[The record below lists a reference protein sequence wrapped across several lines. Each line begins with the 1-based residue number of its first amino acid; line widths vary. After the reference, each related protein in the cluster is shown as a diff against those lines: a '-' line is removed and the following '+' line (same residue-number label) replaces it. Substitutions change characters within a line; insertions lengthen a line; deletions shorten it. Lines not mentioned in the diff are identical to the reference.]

1 MKEKISLISLGC
13 SKNLVD
19 SEMLIGG
26 LMSENYE
33 IIKDPQQSDTVIINT
48 CGFLDIARQESVDT
62 ILECTDLKN
71 EGIIKQ
77 LIVMGCLSNRYGTEL
92 HKKIPEVDFIIYCIK
107 SKNIKTSNTYF
118 NKFVKILKKLS
129 NKPKILFISS
139 GAVYGK
145 NKFKR
150 KNIENEKLNIKTI
163 NSLTGYKK
171 EYAKEKIFIEEK
183 IKQLGY
189 QNYKV
194 AIARCYTFIGK
205 NILRYKYAASDLIN
219 DGFYKSKIKL
229 NTKIDVYRSYMHSDD
244 LVKWLIV
251 ILKNSSENCPIYNV
265 GSDEAVSLHALAKL
279 IGKILK
285 KPLKIGKIG
294 SKKIDRYI
302 PSIQKAKQELN
313 LRINYN
319 LKHSIYSTIK
329 CNYEKYD

>member
-1 MKEKISLISLGC
+1 MKKLLI
-13 SKNLVD
+13 
-19 SEMLIGG
+19 IGG
-26 LMSENYE
+26 SGFVGTSITDYGANRNLIKHNISKVYVISRSKKLTKTNYPYFKVNY
-33 IIKDPQQSDTVIINT
+33 INMDIIN
-48 CGFLDIARQESVDT
+48 V
-62 ILECTDLKN
+62 
-71 EGIIKQ
+71 
-77 LIVMGCLSNRYGTEL
+77 
-92 HKKIPEVDFIIYCIK
+92 KKIPEVDFIIYCIK
-107 SKNIKTSNTYF
+107 NKNIKTSNTYF

-265 GSDEAVSLHALAKL
+265 GSDKV
-279 IGKILK
+279 INLK
-285 KPLKIGKIG
+285 NLTKKIGKLLKKEI
-294 SKKIDRYI
+294 SIKKIKSNKFDYYV
-302 PSIQKAKQELN
+302 PSINKAKNKLN
-313 LRINYN
+313 LKISINLN
-319 LKHSIYSTIK
+319 DALNSTIK
-329 CNYEKYD
+329 SLND

>member
-1 MKEKISLISLGC
+1 MKKILIIGGNGFIGKSIIDYGINKNLIKYNINKIYIIAR
-13 SKNLVD
+13 SKNLKKINFPY
-19 SEMLIGG
+19 LKI
-26 LMSENYE
+26 NY
-33 IIKDPQQSDTVIINT
+33 INKNIININK
-48 CGFLDIARQESVDT
+48 L
-62 ILECTDLKN
+62 
-71 EGIIKQ
+71 
-77 LIVMGCLSNRYGTEL
+77 
-92 HKKIPEVDFIIYCIK
+92 PEFDFIIYCIK
-107 SKNIKTSNTYF
+107 NKNIKTSNIYF
-118 NKFVKILKKLS
+118 NKFVKILKKLP
-129 NKPKILFISS
+129 NKPKILFTSS

-171 EYAKEKIFIEEK
+171 KYAKEKIFIEEK

-194 AIARCYTFIGK
+194 SIARCYTFIGK

-265 GSDEAVSLHALAKL
+265 GSDKV
-279 IGKILK
+279 INLK
-285 KPLKIGKIG
+285 NLTKKIGKLLKKEI
-294 SKKIDRYI
+294 SIKKIKSNKFDYYV
-302 PSIQKAKQELN
+302 PSINKAKNKLN
-313 LRINYN
+313 LKISINLN
-319 LKHSIYSTIK
+319 DALNSTIK
-329 CNYEKYD
+329 SLND